1 MQLTTILWD
10 EMRCRDSTGVATSF
24 TRMLF
29 HVLNGKSKF
38 QKWVR
43 IQKIAELPSNR
54 LYVVLCLFFA
64 VINHVWPKNN
74 PEEYLSCFVLF
85 YIYRSFDK
93 IFLFLVFMVPPSS
106 LWPFQRESHPLP
118 SYYFLKIV
126 SDIFSLN
133 KKRAGELQKPF
144 PTRSRIASEAPL
156 SFSTSSHP
164 ALNRFLWKLY
174 SAFQPAFLLTFA

>member
-1 MQLTTILWD
+1 MALKKKDFLLRKRED
-10 EMRCRDSTGVATSF
+10 G
-24 TRMLF
+24 TR
-29 HVLNGKSKF
+29 
-38 QKWVR
+38 VR
-43 IQKIAELPSNR
+43 GPHMIIDLKTCEFL
-54 LYVVLCLFFA
+54 
-64 VINHVWPKNN
+64 
-74 PEEYLSCFVLF
+74 VLF
-85 YIYRSFDK
+85 SP
-93 IFLFLVFMVPPSS
+93 VFMVPPSS

-126 SDIFSLN
+126 SDIFTLN

>member
-1 MQLTTILWD
+1 
-10 EMRCRDSTGVATSF
+10 
-24 TRMLF
+24 
-29 HVLNGKSKF
+29 
-38 QKWVR
+38 
-43 IQKIAELPSNR
+43 
-54 LYVVLCLFFA
+54 
-64 VINHVWPKNN
+64 
-74 PEEYLSCFVLF
+74 
-85 YIYRSFDK
+85 
-93 IFLFLVFMVPPSS
+93 MVPPSS

-126 SDIFSLN
+126 SDIFILN

-174 SAFQPAFLLTFA
+174 SAFQPAFLLTFAQISLQPCHLSGNLMQHFSQNGNFFPGIFPENNLFTEIHRTSLSVKTQYFNSLNTISKETKSKSMLISFQRNPYFHGV